1 VTTSEITSL
10 AQRGDPV
17 ALLRAL
23 VAVPSVNPTLSPG
36 GAGEGE
42 VGGLAAGWL
51 RQWGFRTRLEE
62 VKRGRHNVW
71 AEHGAGPP
79 VLLFNGHLDTV
90 GVEGMTVAPFGAEL
104 RDGRVYGRGSCDMK
118 GGVAALLAAAARLA
132 REGHPGTL
140 MVVLTADEEHAS
152 LGMQRVVESGIRADA
167 AVVCEPTELTVMPAH
182 KGFLWAEL
190 TFHGR
195 AAHGSRPEIGVD
207 AIVHAGR
214 FLTELD
220 GYARALAARTRHPLL
235 GPPSIHAGTIQGGT
249 APSVYPESCV
259 LVLERRT
266 LPGETAEAAT
276 EELRTLLDRLRGQVA
291 DLSVDLAPGLTRPGT
306 EVPTDSVLVRGLLA
320 ACTAEDVAPSVQGMT
335 AWVDAAYLNEAGV
348 PAVCFGPGSIEQAHT
363 ADEWIEA
370 ADVERCAR
378 VLARFAQSFLAGARI
393 P

>member
-1 VTTSEITSL
+1 MPPEIASL
-10 AQRGDPV
+10 ALRGDPV

-23 VAVPSVNPTLSPG
+23 VSVPSVNPTLSPG

-42 VGGLAAGWL
+42 VAALAAGWL
-51 RQWGFRTRLEE
+51 REWGFRVELEE
-62 VKRGRHNVW
+62 VARGRHNVR
-71 AEHGAGPP
+71 AEHGAGSP
-79 VLLFNGHLDTV
+79 VLLLNGHLDTV

-104 RDGRVYGRGSCDMK
+104 RNGRVYGRGSCDMK
-118 GGVAALLAAAARLA
+118 GGVAALLAAAAQLA
-132 REGHPGTL
+132 RDGHAGTL
-140 MVVLTADEEHAS
+140 AVIRTADEEHAS
-152 LGMQRVVESGIRADA
+152 LGMQRVVETGVRADA

-190 TFHGR
+190 TFRGR

-220 GYARALAARTRHPLL
+220 GYARALASRPRHPLL

-266 LPGETAEAAT
+266 LPGETDAAAT
-276 EELRTLLDRLRGQVA
+276 AELKTLVDRLRGEVD
-291 DLSVDLAPGLTRPGT
+291 DLRVDLVPGLARPGT

-320 ACTAEDVAPSVQGMT
+320 ACAAEEVTPRVQGMT

-370 ADVERCAR
+370 EDVERCAR
-378 VLARFAQSFLAGARI
+378 VLARFAQSFLAGDTI